1 MKRAAMMMA
10 MAMVVSAGITR
21 AAQESVAVGPAS
33 PVQGGKVIKAKS
45 MTAVGAVKTVAA
57 DSLTINDGPGKDW
70 TFVIDATTKIIPR
83 ASQETLDVAPVSPV
97 EGGKVMPSKPGA
109 GQETIDVAPVFARA
123 GRRGHS
129 QQAAHDHRNK
139 GRSARPGE
147 LPQGERQDARDP
159 SSSDVAEPTPPDGIR
174 PKKPRHINYPP
185 ALNEA
190 GRSSRA

>member
-1 MKRAAMMMA
+1 MKRTAMMMA

-83 ASQETLDVAPVSPV
+83 AGQETLDVAPVSPV
-97 EGGKVMPSKPGA
+97 EGGKVIPSKPLMITEIKE
-109 GQETIDVAPVFARA
+109 GQRVQV
-123 GRRGHS
+123 
-129 QQAAHDHRNK
+129 
-139 GRSARPGE
+139 
-147 LPQGERQDARDP
+147 
-159 SSSDVAEPTPPDGIR
+159 
-174 PKKPRHINYPP
+174 NYHKVNGKMH
-185 ALNEA
+185 ATQV
-190 GRSSRA
+190 RVM